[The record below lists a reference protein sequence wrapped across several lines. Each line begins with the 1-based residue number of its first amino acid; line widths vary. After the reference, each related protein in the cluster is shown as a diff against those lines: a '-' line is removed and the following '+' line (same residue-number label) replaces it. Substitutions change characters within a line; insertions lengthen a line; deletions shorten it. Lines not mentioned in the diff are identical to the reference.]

1 MKLTNFEDILNI
13 FYINLEH
20 REDRRAHV
28 LNQLEIMGMK
38 DKSKRFNAIKMI
50 DGAIGCSM
58 SHLRILK
65 YALENKLDHILIIE
79 DDLDLFN
86 KKSRSSFSFIV

>member
-20 REDRRAHV
+20 REDRRTHV

-65 YALENKLDHILIIE
+65 YALENKLDHIL
-79 DDLDLFN
+79 
-86 KKSRSSFSFIV
+86 